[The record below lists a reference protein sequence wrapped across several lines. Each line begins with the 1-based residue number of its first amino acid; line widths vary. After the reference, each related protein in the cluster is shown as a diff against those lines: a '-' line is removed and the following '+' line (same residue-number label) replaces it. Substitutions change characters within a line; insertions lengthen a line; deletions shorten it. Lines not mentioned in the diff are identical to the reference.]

1 MEANTAETGDP
12 TADRGDTDGGIPN
25 VTGSRWWDL
34 LIAVAAALIVC
45 WIALI
50 TALIIVRPRGNLL
63 REAMRILPDT
73 LRLIRRLAAD
83 RSLPR
88 GVRIRLWLV
97 LAYLASPLDLIPD
110 IIPVIGYA
118 DDAII
123 VTAVLR
129 GVVRAAGPEAVRAH
143 WPGTDDGY
151 TALAR
156 LTGLPVR

>member
-1 MEANTAETGDP
+1 M
-12 TADRGDTDGGIPN
+12 
-25 VTGSRWWDL
+25 TGSWWWDL
-34 LIAVAAALIVC
+34 LIGLAVALVGCWGALV
-45 WIALI
+45 A
-50 TALIIVRPRGNLL
+50 ALIIVRPRGNLL
-63 REAMRILPDT
+63 RESMRILPDT

-83 RSLPR
+83 SSLPR

-129 GVVRAAGPEAVRAH
+129 SVVRTAGSDAVRAH

-151 TALAR
+151 AALAR
-156 LTGLPVR
+156 LTGLPGTPA

>member
-1 MEANTAETGDP
+1 MT
-12 TADRGDTDGGIPN
+12 
-25 VTGSRWWDL
+25 VSWWWDL

-45 WIALI
+45 WFALI
-50 TALIIVRPRGNLL
+50 AALIIVRPRGNLL

-129 GVVRAAGPEAVRAH
+129 SVVRAAGPEAVRAH

-156 LTGLPVR
+156 LTGLPAR

>member
-1 MEANTAETGDP
+1 M
-12 TADRGDTDGGIPN
+12 
-25 VTGSRWWDL
+25 TGSWWWDL

-45 WIALI
+45 WGALI

-63 REAMRILPDT
+63 REATRILPDT

-129 GVVRAAGPEAVRAH
+129 SVVRTAGPEAVRAH

-156 LTGLPVR
+156 LTGLPTR

>member
-1 MEANTAETGDP
+1 M
-12 TADRGDTDGGIPN
+12 
-25 VTGSRWWDL
+25 TGSWWWDL

-45 WIALI
+45 WTALI

-63 REAMRILPDT
+63 REAVRILPDT

-110 IIPVIGYA
+110 IIPLIGYA

-129 GVVRAAGPEAVRAH
+129 SVVRTAGPEAVRAH

-156 LTGLPVR
+156 LTGLPVQ